1 MSKDNIQDVVRKSL
15 EKYFRD
21 LGELEPTNVYDMVVF
36 TVEKPILEAVMVRA
50 GGNQSH
56 ASAMLGINRNTLRK
70 KLQQH
75 DLI

>member
-21 LGELEPTNVYDMVVF
+21 LGEQTPTNVYDMVVF
-36 TVEKPILEAVMVRA
+36 TVERPILETVMARA
-50 GGNQSH
+50 EGNQSL
-56 ASAMLGINRNTLRK
+56 AAEMLGINRNTLRK

-75 DLI
+75 DLL

>member
-21 LGELEPTNVYDMVVF
+21 LGELEPSNLYEMVIF
-36 TVEKPILEAVMVRA
+36 TVEKPILKAVMDRA
-50 GGNQSH
+50 EGNQSH
-56 ASAMLGINRNTLRK
+56 AAEMLGINRNTLRK